1 MINIVFSGASESIVP
16 QAAKYFL
23 KLMGDIRGMNQ
34 RIQLLGPVP
43 SGISKIKNKYR
54 WQILIKC
61 ENADALN
68 GVLKKACDGCLKNK
82 NYRSVSIITD
92 KNPNMIY

>member
-1 MINIVFSGASESIVP
+1 M

-23 KLMGDIRGMNQ
+23 KLIGKAEDMGQKVQI
-34 RIQLLGPVP
+34 LGPIP
-43 SGISKIKNKYR
+43 SAISKIKNKYR

-61 ENADALN
+61 EDNDKLN
-68 GVLKKACDGCLKNK
+68 GILKNACDMCAGNK
-82 NYRSVSIITD
+82 NYRNVSVIVD